1 MDKMKKKT
9 VILLLAF
16 VLIIGLA
23 IGGTYAFLTDTTGE
37 VKNTFVAGK
46 VDIDLYEHP
55 LKLTDGKTDGK
66 TIDPNA
72 NTVTAVSDYK
82 MIPGNVL
89 QKDPTVEVL
98 AGSEDCWVMV
108 EVTEANNALTSNAD
122 GKYIIWTLTG
132 DWELVE
138 GTTNVYIYKEA
149 VSAGAKLQILAGNT
163 VTVNEN
169 ATAADMAA
177 AETNK
182 PTLSFIAY
190 AVQADD
196 ITKAQAWAQ
205 FH

>member
-1 MDKMKKKT
+1 MKKKT
-9 VILLLAF
+9 VILLIAF
-16 VLIIGLA
+16 VLVIGLA

-46 VDIDLYEHP
+46 VAIDLYEHP

-98 AGSEDCWVMV
+98 AVSEDCWVMV
-108 EVTEANNALTSNAD
+108 KVTEANNTLTSNAD
-122 GKYIIWTLTG
+122 GKYIIWTLTD
-132 DWELVE
+132 DWELVD

-177 AETNK
+177 AETNQ

-190 AVQADD
+190 AVQADN

-205 FH
+205 FQ